1 MRLVFPNGEHASV
14 DLREG
19 SSKLGSGP
27 NCDVVLVAP
36 GIGLTHCEIAVTGVT
51 GRITLGNPG
60 NAVTVGGQRVVGSAE
75 FKAGDSLSFGEVKA
89 RVVAVDRAP
98 GGPQV
103 QVQVKRADE
112 GDDGRTKVRQ
122 ALPKYMLRGVSGV
135 TFGKVFPI
143 HGTTVIGRQEG
154 VDIQI
159 ISDEVSRRHAELR
172 PTPEGVMIEDLGS
185 ANGTWINDRRVTRE
199 MLKPGD
205 ELRFDTIR
213 FQLVAPGREV
223 AAPAPAAPQV
233 PAFTT
238 PGQPAAKGGIPGLVW
253 VAVVIAVLALTA
265 LGLKLGGVF

>member
-36 GIGLTHCEIAVTGVT
+36 GIGLTHCDIAVSGVT
-51 GRITLGNPG
+51 GKITLSNPG
-60 NAVTVGGQRVVGSAE
+60 NAVTVGGQRVNGSAE

-103 QVQVKRADE
+103 QVQVKRAEE

-238 PGQPAAKGGIPGLVW
+238 PGQPAPKRGIPGLVW
-253 VAVVIAVLALTA
+253 VAVAIAVLALTA